1 MVSAQLLAYMRRTAA
16 SFMTDTCTI
25 ERVTG
30 GLTEIGTP
38 NTGLT
43 VVATNVPCRVI
54 MNGSG
59 SNSSESGL
67 SGMAESL
74 TETYKIEL
82 ATTQTVDIDYKITV
96 SGVTYDV
103 IRIETALTDDVFVQ
117 VTAIRRR

>member
-1 MVSAQLLAYMRRTAA
+1 MVTAPMLAYMRRVAA
-16 SFMTDTCTI
+16 GFMTATCTI

-43 VVATNVPCRVI
+43 VVASNVPCRVI
-54 MNGSG
+54 MSGSG

-67 SGMAESL
+67 QGMAETL

-96 SGVTYDV
+96 DGITYDV
-103 IRIETALTDDVFVQ
+103 IRIETALTDDVFTQ
-117 VTAIRRR
+117 VTATRRR